1 MATFLVELYP
11 LLTRGLL
18 YCVLF
23 ITLMS
28 YWYELTGVQFV
39 TIEYGR
45 YEAVRNISE
54 PSGYGY
60 FTWTPV
66 LAGPRP

>member
-1 MATFLVELYP
+1 MYFL
-11 LLTRGLL
+11 
-18 YCVLF
+18 

-28 YWYELTGVQFV
+28 YWYELTGVECV

-45 YEAVRNISE
+45 YEAVRDISK
-54 PSGYGY
+54 PSGHGF

-66 LAGPRP
+66 LAGPRPKS